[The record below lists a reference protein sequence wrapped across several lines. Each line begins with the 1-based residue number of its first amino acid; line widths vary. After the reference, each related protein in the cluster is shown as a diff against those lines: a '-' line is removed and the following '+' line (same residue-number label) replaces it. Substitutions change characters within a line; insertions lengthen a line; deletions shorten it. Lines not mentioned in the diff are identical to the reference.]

1 MIVIHAAS
9 RLHFGLLH
17 FPLEEPAS
25 RWTNFQGEKVIPA
38 RRYGGVGLMVENPGL
53 TLRARPSAA
62 WQAEGPL
69 AERALEYARQFART
83 EPEAGQF
90 PLHLRIECSAPE
102 HGGLG
107 TGTQLGLA
115 VARALALAWGTGGGD
130 VLDLAQRVGR
140 GRRSALGIHGF
151 AQGGFLV
158 EGGQGQGT
166 KPAPLVARV
175 AFPEG
180 WPLLLVLPVGAK
192 GYHGQEEIQAFERLH
207 DQGNVLER
215 TEALCR
221 LVLLG
226 LLPALAE
233 RDLEAFGEALY
244 DFNGRV
250 GAGFAP
256 VQSGTYTNP
265 RTVEEISYLRREGV
279 HGVGQSSWGPTVFA
293 VLADAGQA
301 HFLACRLRDRFGLA
315 PGEVLVTR
323 ACNQGASAVT
333 AAEGWE
339 AWDVCK
345 GGPSS

>member
-1 MIVIHAAS
+1 MIVIRAAS

-17 FPLEEPAS
+17 FPLEELGS

-38 RRYGGVGLMVENPGL
+38 RRYGGVGLMVESPGL
-53 TLRARPSAA
+53 SLRARPSSV

-69 AERALEYARQFART
+69 AERALEYARQFTRSV
-83 EPEAGQF
+83 PQGGPF
-90 PLHLRIECSAPE
+90 PLHLMIERSAPE

-115 VARALALAWGTGGGD
+115 VARALALSWGTGEGD

-140 GRRSALGIHGF
+140 GRRSALGLHGF

-158 EGGQGQGT
+158 EAGQGESA
-166 KPAPLVARV
+166 KPGPLVARV
-175 AFPEG
+175 AFPED
-180 WPLLLVLPVGAK
+180 WPLLLILPVGAR
-192 GYHGQEEIQAFERLH
+192 GYHGQEEIRAFERLH
-207 DQGNVLER
+207 GQGHVLER

-233 RDLEAFGEALY
+233 RDFEGFGEALY

-265 RTVEEISYLRREGV
+265 GTAELISFLRREGI

-293 VLADAGQA
+293 VLPDAEQA
-301 HFLACRLRDRFGLA
+301 HYLAARLGNHFALGL
-315 PGEVLVTR
+315 GEVLVTR
-323 ACNQGASAVT
+323 AANQGASAVM
-333 AAEGWE
+333 ASEGRE
-339 AWDVCK
+339 ASGVCK

>member
-17 FPLEEPAS
+17 FPLEEPGS
-25 RWTNFQGEKVIPA
+25 GWTNYQGEKVIPG
-38 RRYGGVGLMVENPGL
+38 RRYGGVGLMVESPGL
-53 TLRARPSAA
+53 SLRARPSSE
-62 WQAEGPL
+62 WQADGPL

-83 EPEAGQF
+83 VSQAVQF
-90 PLHLRIECSAPE
+90 PLHLMIERSAPE

-115 VARALALAWGTGGGD
+115 VAKALALAWGTGDGD

-140 GRRSALGIHGF
+140 GRRSALGLHGF
-151 AQGGFLV
+151 ARGGFLV
-158 EGGQGQGT
+158 EGGQGQSA
-166 KPAPLVARV
+166 KPGPLVARV
-175 AFPEG
+175 AFPED
-180 WPLLLVLPVGAK
+180 WALLLVLPVGAR
-192 GYHGQEEIQAFERLH
+192 GYHGQEEIRAFERLH
-207 DQGNVLER
+207 GQGHVLER

-256 VQSGTYTNP
+256 VQAGTYTNP
-265 RTVEEISYLRREGV
+265 RTAELIAYLRREGV

-293 VLADAGQA
+293 VLADAEQA
-301 HFLACRLRDRFGLA
+301 HYLAGRLCDRFALG
-315 PGEVLVTR
+315 PGEVLITR
-323 ACNQGASAVT
+323 ACNQGAT
-333 AAEGWE
+333 ALIVSEGCE
-339 AWDVCK
+339 ASDVSK